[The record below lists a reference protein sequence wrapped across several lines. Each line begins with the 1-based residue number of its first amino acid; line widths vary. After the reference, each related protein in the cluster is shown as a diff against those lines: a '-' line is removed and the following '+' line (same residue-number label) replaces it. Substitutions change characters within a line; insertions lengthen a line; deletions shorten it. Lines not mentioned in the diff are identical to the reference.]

1 MTAPAPAP
9 AHPHPHPH
17 PHPHATAAAAG
28 VRGGGGALRLFSAE
42 RIDAGDAAAHPEAAH
57 VLDWARRFLTTA
69 HPDLGRSG
77 PVCPYTQPSLRRG
90 LFHLA
95 VAEDDGTGA
104 GGGGGEGSDLPA
116 LVAELRARY
125 DGLLA
130 ELTEESDRELLTVLL
145 VLPGVDRADS
155 TALDEAQRKAK
166 DEFVEQGLM
175 IGQFHPV
182 CEEPGLWNRSFRP
195 LRAPV
200 PLLAVRKLLVFDLP
214 FLTGDE
220 THLNHYLA
228 RFAPEVPAR
237 IRDQLVTSV
246 RAHQRAAA

>member
-1 MTAPAPAP
+1 MTAPAPA
-9 AHPHPHPH
+9 A
-17 PHPHATAAAAG
+17 
-28 VRGGGGALRLFSAE
+28 VALRVFSAE
-42 RIDAGDAAAHPEAAH
+42 RIDAGDAAAHPEAVE
-57 VLDWARRFLTTA
+57 VLHWARRFLTSA

-90 LFHLA
+90 LFHIA
-95 VAEDDGTGA
+95 VAERDGGD
-104 GGGGGEGSDLPA
+104 GDLPA
-116 LVAELRARY
+116 LVGELRSRY
-125 DGLLA
+125 DALLA
-130 ELTEESDRELLTVLL
+130 ELAEESDRELLTVLL
-145 VLPGVDRADS
+145 VLPGLDRADS

>member
-1 MTAPAPAP
+1 MTAPAPA
-9 AHPHPHPH
+9 AES
-17 PHPHATAAAAG
+17 
-28 VRGGGGALRLFSAE
+28 ALRLFSAE
-42 RIDAGDAAAHPEAAH
+42 RIDAGHAAAHPEAVE

-90 LFHLA
+90 LFHIA
-95 VAEDDGTGA
+95 VADGDGD
-104 GGGGGEGSDLPA
+104 GDLPA
-116 LVAELRARY
+116 LVGELRARY
-125 DGLLA
+125 DELLA
-130 ELTEESDRELLTVLL
+130 GLTEESDRELLTVLL
-145 VLPGVDRADS
+145 VLPALDRGDS

-182 CEEPGLWNRSFRP
+182 CEEPGLWNRTFRP

-237 IRDQLVTSV
+237 IRDQLVSSV
-246 RAHQRAAA
+246 RAHQGAVSS